1 MSNTDKTDDAVN
13 EFNQYVKPVSLW
25 ADAWK
30 RLRRNRMAV
39 ISLWIVSFYIL
50 VVLSAPL
57 LQAAGILYSYTEQI
71 IDHQNLP
78 PSFRP
83 AGELVIERMEVR
95 IGQLE
100 ESIAAR
106 SEDDSGVAFG
116 AGTGFDFGPAPEI
129 EFDEGVEV
137 DQSEAEVTEEP
148 DGETVNEDFQSDFA
162 GFGVVDSVTDE
173 LNRLKSDVEKL
184 RGTIHTDPVH
194 SKVYVFGTDDLGRDM
209 LARAI
214 YGGRI
219 SIMIGIVGTL
229 TAVLIGILIG
239 SISGYVGGAIDN
251 FLMRFVDIMY
261 SLPYM
266 LVVIIIMSIAGNKGR
281 GSIVI
286 LFVAIA
292 LISWLTIARV
302 VRGQIISLKNSE
314 FVEAARSMGAGTPRI
329 IFRHLLPNTLGVI
342 IVFSTLLMPSFIMQE
357 SFLSFLGLGVSA
369 PQASWGTLVSEG
381 VRGMELRAWQL
392 FVPAISMTLFLFC
405 MNFLGDGL
413 RDALDPQSKNRG

>member
-1 MSNTDKTDDAVN
+1 MSITDKTEDAVN

-39 ISLWIVSFYIL
+39 ISLWIVGFYLL

-57 LQAAGILYSYTEQI
+57 LQSAGILYSYTEQI

-78 PSFRP
+78 PSFKP
-83 AGELVIERMEVR
+83 AGEIVIERMEVR
-95 IGQLE
+95 IIQLE

-106 SEDDSGVAFG
+106 EDEDSGVTFG

-129 EFDEGVEV
+129 EFDEGVEG
-137 DQSEAEVTEEP
+137 DQPDEVTGEMYEEEL
-148 DGETVNEDFQSDFA
+148 DEDFQSDFA
-162 GFGVVDSVTDE
+162 GFGVVDSVSDE
-173 LNRLKSDVEKL
+173 LNRLKADVEML
-184 RGTIHTDPVH
+184 RETIHTDPVH
-194 SKVYVFGTDDLGRDM
+194 SKVYILGTDDLGRDM

-239 SISGYVGGAIDN
+239 SISGYLGGMTDN

>member
-1 MSNTDKTDDAVN
+1 MSITDKTEDAVN

-50 VVLSAPL
+50 LVLAAPL
-57 LQAAGILYSYTEQI
+57 LQAAGILFSYTEQI

-83 AGELVIERMEVR
+83 AGELVIERMETR

-106 SEDDSGVAFG
+106 EQDDSGVDFG

-129 EFDEGVEV
+129 VFDEGVEGE
-137 DQSEAEVTEEP
+137 QPEEVTGEMYEEP
-148 DGETVNEDFQSDFA
+148 ADEDFQSDFA

-173 LNRLKSDVEKL
+173 LNRLKADVEKL

-194 SKVYVFGTDDLGRDM
+194 SRIYIFGTDDLGRDM

-239 SISGYVGGAIDN
+239 SISGYVGGATDN

>member
-1 MSNTDKTDDAVN
+1 MSIPRKTDNAVN

-25 ADAWK
+25 ADAWR
-30 RLRRNRMAV
+30 RLRRNSMAV
-39 ISLWIVSFYIL
+39 ISLWIVGFYLL

-57 LQAAGILYSYTEQI
+57 LQSEGILYSYTEQI
-71 IDHQNLP
+71 IDHQNIP

-83 AGELVIERMEVR
+83 AGEIVIERMETR
-95 IGQLE
+95 IVQLE
-100 ESIAAR
+100 ESIASR
-106 SEDDSGVAFG
+106 EEDDSGVTMSG
-116 AGTGFDFGPAPEI
+116 STGFDFGPAPEI
-129 EFDEGVEV
+129 EFDEGVEGEQP
-137 DQSEAEVTEEP
+137 DEVTGEMYEP
-148 DGETVNEDFQSDFA
+148 DPEEEADSDFT
-162 GFGVVDSVTDE
+162 GFGVVDSVADE
-173 LNRLKSDVEKL
+173 LDRLKADVEKL
-184 RGTIHTDPVH
+184 RGTIHADPVH
-194 SKVYVFGTDDLGRDM
+194 SRVYILGTDDLGRDM
-209 LARAI
+209 LARSI

-219 SIMIGIVGTL
+219 SIMIGLVGTL
-229 TAVLIGILIG
+229 TAVLIGILVG
-239 SISGYVGGAIDN
+239 SISGYMGGAIDN

-286 LFVAIA
+286 LFIAIA

-329 IFRHLLPNTLGVI
+329 IFQHLLPNTLGVI

>member
-1 MSNTDKTDDAVN
+1 MSITDKNDDAVN

-39 ISLWIVSFYIL
+39 LSIWVVGFYIL
-50 VVLSAPL
+50 IALSAPL
-57 LQAAGILYSYTEQI
+57 LQSAGILHSYTEQI
-71 IDHQNLP
+71 IDHQNLR

-83 AGELVIERMEVR
+83 SGELVVELLEAR
-95 IGQLE
+95 ILQLE
-100 ESIAAR
+100 ENLASREKEEGSSYNMA
-106 SEDDSGVAFG
+106 
-116 AGTGFDFGPAPEI
+116 TGFDFAPAADIVFDDDVDGGEEPLAAEEEPE
-129 EFDEGVEV
+129 EDETDYSPKYADSVVEELER
-137 DQSEAEVTEEP
+137 SKAEVEALR
-148 DGETVNEDFQSDFA
+148 NAIHSD
-162 GFGVVDSVTDE
+162 
-173 LNRLKSDVEKL
+173 
-184 RGTIHTDPVH
+184 PQH
-194 SKVYVFGTDDLGRDM
+194 SKVYILGTDDLGRDM
-209 LARAI
+209 LARTI

-239 SISGYVGGAIDN
+239 SIAGYLGGATDN

-266 LVVIIIMSIAGNKGR
+266 LIVIIIMSIAGNKGR
-281 GSIVI
+281 GSIII
-286 LFVAIA
+286 LFIAIA

-369 PQASWGTLVSEG
+369 PQASWGTLVAEG

-392 FVPAISMTLFLFC
+392 FVPAVSMTVFLFC

>member
-1 MSNTDKTDDAVN
+1 MAFMQNDEDTVN

-39 ISLWIVSFYIL
+39 ISLWIVGFYVL
-50 VVLSAPL
+50 VTLFSPL
-57 LQAAGILYSYTEQI
+57 LQSAGILKSYTEQY
-71 IDHQNLP
+71 IDHQNLR
-78 PSFRP
+78 PSFKP
-83 AGELVIERMEVR
+83 AGELVIERLEAR
-95 IGQLE
+95 LAQLE
-100 ESIAAR
+100 ESIASR
-106 SEDDSGVAFG
+106 G
-116 AGTGFDFGPAPEI
+116 AAGDTSYSSGTGFDFGPAPEI
-129 EFDEGVEV
+129 VFDDEEGGE
-137 DQSEAEVTEEP
+137 SEGTAEAEAEAEQTEEAAF
-148 DGETVNEDFQSDFA
+148 EYTYI
-162 GFGVVDSVTDE
+162 DSVQEE
-173 LNRLKSDVEKL
+173 LDRTKAEIESL
-184 RGTIHTDPVH
+184 RNTIHTDPIH
-194 SKVYVFGTDDLGRDM
+194 SRVYILGTDDLGRDM
-209 LARAI
+209 LARTI

-219 SIMIGIVGTL
+219 SIMIGLVGTL

-239 SISGYVGGAIDN
+239 SISGYVGGMTDN

-392 FVPAISMTLFLFC
+392 LVPAITMTVFLFC

>member
-1 MSNTDKTDDAVN
+1 MAFMQNDEDAVN

-30 RLRRNRMAV
+30 RLRKNVMAV
-39 ISLWIVSFYIL
+39 ISLWIVGFYIL
-50 VVLSAPL
+50 ISLFSPL
-57 LQAAGILYSYTEQI
+57 LQSAGILKSYTDQY
-71 IDHQNLP
+71 IDHQNLR
-78 PSFRP
+78 PSFKP
-83 AGELVIERMEVR
+83 AGELVIERLEAR
-95 IGQLE
+95 LIQLE
-100 ESIAAR
+100 ESIASR
-106 SEDDSGVAFG
+106 G
-116 AGTGFDFGPAPEI
+116 ATGDTSYSSGTGFDFAPAADI
-129 EFDEGVEV
+129 VFDEGDEGEYEE
-137 DQSEAEVTEEP
+137 EAEMEESEEP
-148 DGETVNEDFQSDFA
+148 AFEYTYI
-162 GFGVVDSVTDE
+162 DSVQEE
-173 LNRLKSDVEKL
+173 LDRTKAEIESL
-184 RGTIHTDPVH
+184 RSSIHTDPIH
-194 SKVYVFGTDDLGRDM
+194 SRVYIMGTDDLGRDM
-209 LARAI
+209 LARTI

-219 SIMIGIVGTL
+219 SIMIGLVGTL

-239 SISGYVGGAIDN
+239 SISGYVGGMTDN

-381 VRGMELRAWQL
+381 VKGMELRAWQL
-392 FVPAISMTLFLFC
+392 LVPAITMTVFLFC